1 MTDRIAAWLC
11 PTDSDRRRLLDASL
25 RVRKAREVGAVV
37 MAVSV
42 VFIAS
47 TYGWWMLAG
56 LALALVNTQTLDRR
70 LAKSGRPEFHIAL
83 SVLLIQS
90 LVAAFAAASGGPRSL
105 ALPLLVI
112 PTAFAATRFR
122 AAVARAY
129 VIAAI
134 VLLFTVCLVVDAHAT
149 LAHPG
154 GLLIASGTVIAVAAV
169 LSAVSGAE
177 IEKRKQSVLDPLTG
191 LLNRSGLESHF
202 QELTAQ
208 ASIMDS
214 PISMLICDIDHFKA
228 VNDSHGHDHG
238 DATLQGVAAQM
249 RSQLRS
255 FERIYRIGGEEFMV
269 VLPGATAADAARIS
283 ERLRKTVDDAL
294 DVTISIGVSTL
305 AGTFAQYGPLYKSA
319 DRGLYAAKLAG
330 RNRVMTALE
339 PARRSPMPV

>member
-11 PTDSDRRRLLDASL
+11 PTDVDRRRLLDAGL
-25 RVRKAREVGAVV
+25 RVRKARDMGAIV
-37 MAVSV
+37 MGVSV

-70 LAKSGRPEFHIAL
+70 LAKSERPEFHIAL
-83 SVLLIQS
+83 SLLLIQS
-90 LVAAFAAASGGPRSL
+90 LVAVFAAASGGPRSL

-129 VIAAI
+129 LIGAI
-134 VLLFTVCLVVDAHAT
+134 VLLVVVCLVVDARAT
-149 LAHPG
+149 VAHPG

-177 IEKRKQSVLDPLTG
+177 IEKHQLSVLDPLTG
-191 LLNRSGLESHF
+191 LLNRSGLESYF

-208 ASIMDS
+208 ASVMDS

-269 VLPGATAADAARIS
+269 VLPGATPGDAARIS
-283 ERLRKTVDDAL
+283 ERLRKAVDDAL
-294 DVTISIGVSTL
+294 DVTISIGMSTL
-305 AGTFAQYGPLYKSA
+305 TGTFAHYGPLYKSA
-319 DRGLYAAKLAG
+319 DRGLYAAKRAG
-330 RNRVMTALE
+330 RNCVMTAPE
-339 PARRSPMPV
+339 PGRRSPVPV